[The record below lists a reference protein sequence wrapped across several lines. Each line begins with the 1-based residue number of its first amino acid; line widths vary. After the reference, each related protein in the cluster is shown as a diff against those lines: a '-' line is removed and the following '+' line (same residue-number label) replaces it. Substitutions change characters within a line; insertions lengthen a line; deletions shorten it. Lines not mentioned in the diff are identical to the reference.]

1 MLVDPFWWVWFLFKK
16 FHFHTKFHLGLW
28 ASCPPCGHIITE
40 SVHHGFNEVT
50 ILTTEFQQNI
60 VCWTWCVISVPLMSL
75 INGGV
80 FVCVYVCV
88 CVFVFVCPCVCVCRE
103 ALHKFIQA
111 YMLQHNCA
119 KKNNK
124 KNNNCACRART
135 EHCLISIKIQKCSNL
150 VLLELSVTL
159 WLLGCGGVMSLEL
172 IWHPP
177 LELIWT

>member
-1 MLVDPFWWVWFLFKK
+1 MSFICEDLLLVDPFWWVWFLFKK

-88 CVFVFVCPCVCVCRE
+88 CVFVFVCLFVHVCVCAEKPFTNSYR
-103 ALHKFIQA
+103 L
-111 YMLQHNCA
+111 
-119 KKNNK
+119 
-124 KNNNCACRART
+124 T
-135 EHCLISIKIQKCSNL
+135 CSNTT
-150 VLLELSVTL
+150 VQKKTIKKTTTVHAEQEQNIVWFPSKSKNVQ
-159 WLLGCGGVMSLEL
+159 
-172 IWHPP
+172 I
-177 LELIWT
+177 

>member
-1 MLVDPFWWVWFLFKK
+1 MSFICEDLLLVDPFWWVWFLFKK

-50 ILTTEFQQNI
+50 ILKTEFQQD
-60 VCWTWCVISVPLMSL
+60 LMWHICGPHES

-88 CVFVFVCPCVCVCRE
+88 CFCVFVFVHVCVCRK
-103 ALHKFIQA
+103 ALHKCVQA

-124 KNNNCACRART
+124 KKQQLCMQSKNRT
-135 EHCLISIKIQKCSNL
+135 
-150 VLLELSVTL
+150 LSDFHQNPK
-159 WLLGCGGVMSLEL
+159 MFKSSFA
-172 IWHPP
+172 
-177 LELIWT
+177 